1 MAALVRAIHAAG
13 VDAGHWPAVLER
25 LREDFDASVVTI
37 GRHEFASGVEAALC
51 ESPDDM
57 QFSRDIAAFAARNPW
72 YLSSEDYVT
81 GRVLTGDD
89 ILSTPNLK
97 RTDFYRGFLQPRGLL
112 HRLCGVVAQRGSS
125 AYLLSAYR
133 SESRGA
139 FDGADKDRLRDLLGH
154 VTLSLE
160 AQWRWQEADDMAHA
174 LLALSD
180 HDEHPIL
187 LVGAQ
192 SEVVYRNPAA
202 VRLLEHGVGLRAD
215 GTRLVASSAADQ
227 RVLREAIAQAA
238 QQDPAQASPRVV
250 ALVQAAVTAP
260 MVVVVRAAGAVFA
273 PSTGKRRGL
282 AMVSVRGG
290 QTRHDP
296 ATCAFAREFQLTAAQ
311 AKVSALVFAGESLG
325 AIARALNVSEN
336 TVRSHLRLVFQKTD
350 THSQM
355 GLVHLHAR
363 ICASMP

>member
-1 MAALVRAIHAAG
+1 MA
-13 VDAGHWPAVLER
+13 
-25 LREDFDASVVTI
+25 
-37 GRHEFASGVEAALC
+37 
-51 ESPDDM
+51 
-57 QFSRDIAAFAARNPW
+57 
-72 YLSSEDYVT
+72 
-81 GRVLTGDD
+81 
-89 ILSTPNLK
+89 
-97 RTDFYRGFLQPRGLL
+97 GLL
-112 HRLCGVVAQRGSS
+112 AELIPTEAQRGRR
-125 AYLLSAYR
+125 LSWT
-133 SESRGA
+133 E
-139 FDGADKDRLRDLLGH
+139 
-154 VTLSLE
+154 
-160 AQWRWQEADDMAHA
+160 
-174 LLALSD
+174 
-180 HDEHPIL
+180 
-187 LVGAQ
+187 
-192 SEVVYRNPAA
+192 
-202 VRLLEHGVGLRAD
+202 AD